1 MPGVHQSTP
10 TQAEGVAEM
19 SKRMD
24 KLETMKRVIEKAYA
38 YYKRELCS
46 ECKIREQCHRI
57 IVSPCSLVFL
67 SAVIAGIIDLDGN
80 LIEEAD
86 L

>member
-1 MPGVHQSTP
+1 
-10 TQAEGVAEM
+10 M
-19 SKRMD
+19 SNRMD

-57 IVSPCSLVFL
+57 IVSPCYLVFL

-80 LIEEAD
+80 PIDEDEK
-86 L
+86 